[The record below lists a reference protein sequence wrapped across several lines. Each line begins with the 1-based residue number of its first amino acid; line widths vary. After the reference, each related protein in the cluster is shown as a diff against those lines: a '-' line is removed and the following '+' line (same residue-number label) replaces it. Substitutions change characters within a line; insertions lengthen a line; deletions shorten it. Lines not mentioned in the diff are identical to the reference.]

1 MAVIIEFNSKE
12 DRLKAIDF
20 LAEAEEGYEGLPKRH
35 FLVSNKAAR
44 ILKDRNVKF
53 QVIGGKEEEDHYV
66 SCP

>member
-1 MAVIIEFNSKE
+1 MAVVIEFDIRE
-12 DRLKAIDF
+12 ERLKAIDF
-20 LAEAEEGYEGLPKRH
+20 LAEAEESYQGLPKRR
-35 FLVSNKAAR
+35 FLVSNNAAR